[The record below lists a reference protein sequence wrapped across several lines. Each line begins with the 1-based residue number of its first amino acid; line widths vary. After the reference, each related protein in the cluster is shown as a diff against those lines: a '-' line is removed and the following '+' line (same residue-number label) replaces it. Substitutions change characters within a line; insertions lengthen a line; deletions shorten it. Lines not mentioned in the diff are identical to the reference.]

1 MAILFPDRP
10 LDDQVRKNTQGSD
23 GDAQSQLPFASSDVP
38 ARPDLLESWQ
48 LSLRPSLAERC
59 VNHLHRFRKK
69 YSCHPWRARMLL
81 ASSHYITP
89 LFRRPFLY
97 CSHIAR

>member
-48 LSLRPSLAERC
+48 LSLRPSLAPRLRQSSSSLQDKE
-59 VNHLHRFRKK
+59 VFM
-69 YSCHPWRARMLL
+69 PTMARNNFL
-81 ASSHYITP
+81 ASSHHTC
-89 LFRRPFLY
+89 LSQAL
-97 CSHIAR
+97 